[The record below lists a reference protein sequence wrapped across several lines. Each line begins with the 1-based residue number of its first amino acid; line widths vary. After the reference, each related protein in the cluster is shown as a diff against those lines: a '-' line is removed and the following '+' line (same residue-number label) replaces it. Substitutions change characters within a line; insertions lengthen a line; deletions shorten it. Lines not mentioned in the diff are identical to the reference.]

1 VASAA
6 VKIALA
12 MKGSLPQELLDVFER
27 STAADFVTIDNHG
40 RPMAWAVRP
49 SFDAR
54 EPCMEVTSEPGAPE
68 AVDDAHV
75 GLLFPDD
82 GASRPMV
89 YVQGTAKVAETKV
102 RVRPERVYV
111 WKDADLD
118 AEPELYDAHI
128 EEVRS
133 AHNEEPEVGHAPPEG
148 GPSAWD
154 ERLDELGTTHGRAV
168 LAFVGPDGFP
178 FAVRVPVRADR
189 DAGVVRIGADPVG
202 APIEPG
208 QACICIDEVHVRGDL
223 ECDHGG
229 WVLRPHAIVGA
240 TER

>member
-1 VASAA
+1 
-6 VKIALA
+6 

-27 STAADFVTIDNHG
+27 SAAADFVTIDRDG
-40 RPMAWAVRP
+40 RPMAWAVTP

-54 EPCMEVTSEPGAPE
+54 AVCIEVACEPGAAE
-68 AVDDAHV
+68 AGDNAHV
-75 GLLFPDD
+75 GLLFPDE

-89 YVQGTAKVAETKV
+89 FVQGTAKVAETSV

-111 WKDADLD
+111 WKSADLD
-118 AEPELYDAHI
+118 AEPELYDSHV
-128 EEVRS
+128 EEVRA
-133 AHNEEPEVGHAPPEG
+133 AHNAEPEVGHALPEG

-154 ERLDELGTTHGRAV
+154 ERLDELGTTQGRAV

-189 DAGVVRIGADPVG
+189 EAGVVRIGADPVG

-208 QACICIDEVHVRGDL
+208 QACVCVDDVHVRGDL
-223 ECDHGG
+223 EDEHGG

>member
-1 VASAA
+1 
-6 VKIALA
+6 
-12 MKGSLPQELLDVFER
+12 MEGSLPQELFDVFER
-27 STAADFVTIDNHG
+27 STAADFVTIDRHG

-49 SFDAR
+49 SFDPHAI
-54 EPCMEVTSEPGAPE
+54 CIEVASERGASE

-82 GASRPMV
+82 GAERPMV
-89 YVQGTAKVAETKV
+89 FVQGTAKVAEAAV

-111 WKDADLD
+111 WQRADLD
-118 AEPELYDAHI
+118 AEPELYDAHV

-133 AHNEEPEVGHAPPEG
+133 AHNAEPEVGHAPPEG

-154 ERLDELGTTHGRAV
+154 ERLDELGTVHGRAV

-189 DAGVVRIGADPVG
+189 EAGVVRIGADPVG

-208 QACICIDEVHVRGDL
+208 QACICVEDVHVRGDL
-223 ECDHGG
+223 EDERGG